1 MSKYIVPVFIV
12 SIIILGFYKKVNIYD
27 SFVEG
32 AKESLKRVVS
42 IFPYIA
48 TMMIA
53 VEVFSLSGIADKL
66 SELLKPI
73 FNIFGIPSE
82 LCHLLVIRPLSGNGS
97 IAMLENIFE
106 TYGVDSYIS
115 KCASV
120 IVGSNETIFYVV
132 SLYFSSLKTKK
143 LRYTIPV
150 SLITMFIGVVISC
163 FICRFI

>member
-1 MSKYIVPVFIV
+1 
-12 SIIILGFYKKVNIYD
+12 
-27 SFVEG
+27 
-32 AKESLKRVVS
+32 
-42 IFPYIA
+42 
-48 TMMIA
+48 MIA
-53 VEVFSLSGIADKL
+53 VEVFALSGIADKL

-132 SLYFSSLKTKK
+132 SLYSASLKTKK